1 MLALWSVDRAVCLQ
15 IRQAATTHRTM
26 LMYSESFQVFATL
39 LLVLLSIL
47 VSIGPKKK
55 VGNTENWIRLLVS
68 SGDHA
73 GAAVE
78 GNASLRWMDSDGVEY
93 NVKGQI
99 WLETLYNSSIGPFH
113 RLLFSGVDCS
123 NNSQTSGCLYFSPT
137 YFWTQ
142 RKVKSG
148 RSQVKAR
155 LVQIHFNQINRSGIT
170 DILMTFPLSSDSDA
184 GEIFAQSLESE
195 SGGVFLIP
203 THELF
208 SKKK

>member
-1 MLALWSVDRAVCLQ
+1 
-15 IRQAATTHRTM
+15 
-26 LMYSESFQVFATL
+26 MYSESFQVFATL

-142 RKVKSG
+142 RKWRVGDPRLKPGWYRFISIKSTEVAL
-148 RSQVKAR
+148 RIFWWHFR
-155 LVQIHFNQINRSGIT
+155 LVQIRMLAKYLRSRWS
-170 DILMTFPLSSDSDA
+170 P
-184 GEIFAQSLESE
+184 SLEGCSL
-195 SGGVFLIP
+195 FLLTNYLP
-203 THELF
+203 RT
-208 SKKK
+208 SSCSPCSR